1 MGISFFRILLMI
13 SYHLIFDDWHSNVL
27 SPQQRR
33 NHCFLSSVLSAC
45 ISNFGLCCTCARVI
59 LFMKPSYGARL
70 EFQPIDG
77 FPVAV
82 RRELRAVLNDIDDT
96 LTESIPN
103 NP

>member
-1 MGISFFRILLMI
+1 MATHPQNRQYRRHRQYLLPSSHLCVLGGHRRII
-13 SYHLIFDDWHSNVL
+13 AGPDW
-27 SPQQRR
+27 R
-33 NHCFLSSVLSAC
+33 
-45 ISNFGLCCTCARVI
+45 IARAQLEVSLNNAVVN